1 MAQLR
6 SDILRKKKHEEA
18 KTAEKQ
24 YKRIY
29 IAEPIQQY
37 ETSDEEKQDENEP
50 TVDNEE
56 VRIILLLCDSIHII
70 IYINLY

>member
-6 SDILRKKKHEEA
+6 SDILRKRKHEEA

-24 YKRIY
+24 YKRIH

-37 ETSDEEKQDENEP
+37 ETSDEENQDEN
-50 TVDNEE
+50 
-56 VRIILLLCDSIHII
+56 
-70 IYINLY
+70 